1 MAALLPTPQ
10 PEAEDGVRASAARA
24 RRVRSAGCGGQLR
37 LEAPD
42 PGIGL
47 LRLGCQRLGISPGAA
62 VSRRFAVVRRLDRC
76 RAAAQRGRRRKVESV
91 GDDRVGGAQHRGE
104 QRRQVE
110 VSLACG
116 AYDAGEDLLGVGAL
130 AGAVAAAHLADD
142 DGGPDGLFGAPVG
155 GVDRRVPQEREDGAE
170 FASPLALPCTHIIRS
185 GQLQHA
191 PAVQCGSRWLRWTFV
206 RNRAT

>member
-1 MAALLPTPQ
+1 MSCHVFVYRVIRQYTRAWKGPGTSKFERRRGFLWRALRLAREAEVAALLPTPQ

-76 RAAAQRGRRRKVESV
+76 RAAAHA
-91 GDDRVGGAQHRGE
+91 VGGGRLNPSGTIE
-104 QRRQVE
+104 
-110 VSLACG
+110 LG
-116 AYDAGEDLLGVGAL
+116 ARNIVATSAGRSRW
-130 AGAVAAAHLADD
+130 AHSRFP
-142 DGGPDGLFGAPVG
+142 G
-155 GVDRRVPQEREDGAE
+155 
-170 FASPLALPCTHIIRS
+170 
-185 GQLQHA
+185 
-191 PAVQCGSRWLRWTFV
+191 AVQCVGKDGL
-206 RNRAT
+206 